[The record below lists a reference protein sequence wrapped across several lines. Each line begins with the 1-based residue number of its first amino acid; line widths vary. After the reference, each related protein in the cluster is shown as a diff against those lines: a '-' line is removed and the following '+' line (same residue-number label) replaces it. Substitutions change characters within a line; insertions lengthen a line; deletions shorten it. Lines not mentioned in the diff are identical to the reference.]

1 MTRGFIWVFDKIGFL
16 INGEGDMVWLG
27 EAHVMEMVVV
37 CNRETL
43 GRESELGW
51 GFTAFTCLVQ

>member
-1 MTRGFIWVFDKIGFL
+1 MIRGFMWGLDGMECL
-16 INGEGDMVWLG
+16 IDGEGDMVWLG

-43 GRESELGW
+43 GRESELG
-51 GFTAFTCLVQ
+51 